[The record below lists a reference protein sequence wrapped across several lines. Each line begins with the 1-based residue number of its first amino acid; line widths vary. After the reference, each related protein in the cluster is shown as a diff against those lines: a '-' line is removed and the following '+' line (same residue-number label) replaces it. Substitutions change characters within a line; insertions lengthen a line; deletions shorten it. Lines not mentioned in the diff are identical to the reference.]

1 MILHVN
7 THCQTLKKS
16 DIVLD
21 VNGTN
26 FEAAICIN
34 DWVYELKI
42 GTPDNDQLLAGCL
55 MSQMSL
61 A

>member
-16 DIVLD
+16 DVVLD

-26 FEAAICIN
+26 FEAAISIN

-42 GTPDNDQLLAGCL
+42 GTPDNDQLLAG
-55 MSQMSL
+55 
-61 A
+61 AV